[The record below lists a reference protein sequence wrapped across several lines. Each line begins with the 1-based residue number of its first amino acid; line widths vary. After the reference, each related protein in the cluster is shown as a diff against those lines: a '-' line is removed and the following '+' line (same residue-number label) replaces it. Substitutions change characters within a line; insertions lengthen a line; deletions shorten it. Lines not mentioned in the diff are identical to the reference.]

1 MTGMR
6 NRFSV
11 AGSGADLRERQYVYP
26 VSRPTEKRPALW
38 RDFGGVKIAEI
49 VHNDATGHRCSG
61 AWPIGGDGACVL
73 MLNLEG
79 TTALTDMSAEFRL
92 QPGDLLVVDAGL
104 PLRRAGHVRG
114 RGILVSLPQAPIPMP
129 EAPCLIDSGDGIAAV
144 LGGLISTLL
153 HGTGP
158 FCGREQAALRDVI
171 VQLVAA
177 ACSARRQCS
186 SRPIRPRDAS
196 AWQWHVLQ
204 QSVEALLSDP
214 ALSPAIVAASHGI
227 STRHVHRLFR
237 QAGISF
243 NTYVRT
249 RRLQH
254 CRDDLMDPHLG
265 ALRLTEIA
273 YRWGFSDSSHFS
285 RCFKAAFGCTAR
297 EFRGHGLLRTDSRG
311 RPYPSS
317 P

>member
-1 MTGMR
+1 MVISRHNQGRGLTTRKQARPRKTVTGMR
-6 NRFSV
+6 NEFSV

-26 VSRPTEKRPALW
+26 VSRPTEERPALW

-79 TTALTDMSAEFRL
+79 TTALTDERGVSSGAGRFARCRCRSATPTCGPR
-92 QPGDLLVVDAGL
+92 PRSSASSS
-104 PLRRAGHVRG
+104 
-114 RGILVSLPQAPIPMP
+114 SLPQAPIPMP
-129 EAPCLIDSGDGIAAV
+129 QAPCLIDSGDGIAAV

-186 SRPIRPRDAS
+186 SPVDPAARCVRLAMARATAIGRGVASRSGAQPSHSRGQPRHLHPPCAPPVPPGGGLVQHIREHPAP
-196 AWQWHVLQ
+196 
-204 QSVEALLSDP
+204 P
-214 ALSPAIVAASHGI
+214 ALS
-227 STRHVHRLFR
+227 R
-237 QAGISF
+237 
-243 NTYVRT
+243 
-249 RRLQH
+249 
-254 CRDDLMDPHLG
+254 
-265 ALRLTEIA
+265 
-273 YRWGFSDSSHFS
+273 
-285 RCFKAAFGCTAR
+285 
-297 EFRGHGLLRTDSRG
+297 
-311 RPYPSS
+311 
-317 P
+317 